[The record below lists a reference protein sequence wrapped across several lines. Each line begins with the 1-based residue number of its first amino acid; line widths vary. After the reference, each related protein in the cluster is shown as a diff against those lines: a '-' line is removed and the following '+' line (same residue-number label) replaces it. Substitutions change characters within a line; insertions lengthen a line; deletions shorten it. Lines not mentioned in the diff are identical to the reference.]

1 MCFYLPIDFVKW
13 MGDVDTVATR
23 LQTWQHMDTVT
34 STFTTIQA
42 ARAASVT
49 YVIATSRTKKGIYCK
64 RSLQVYGFSG
74 IVSGPK
80 YKKRRKLL
88 LSFIINILF

>member
-23 LQTWQHMDTVT
+23 LQTWQHMDTVR

-64 RSLQVYGFSG
+64 GVFKSMVSLE
-74 IVSGPK
+74 
-80 YKKRRKLL
+80 
-88 LSFIINILF
+88 